1 MEDNNRSLTVFLRI
15 VRGIALYASFV
26 LIHLIA
32 AFFFRTSQIEGLMN
46 EALAA
51 NVVRTLMIPLVF
63 FSVARVFA
71 EEDFRT
77 NASLGMNNELRFFAR
92 IGKLLSHPDVRLEM
106 ILVLAL
112 VALLPANVGFFS
124 VLRLF
129 DGWGVTPA
137 LSQLFTT
144 LIALVLIATLYLFA
158 RLSAW
163 QKHVDERGARGE
175 ITRDGAGT
183 ADLSSMLMYTSG
195 THFTGGVREFGGDT
209 VKMSGYERRD
219 RQTRANTA
227 LFWRVPVLLAIYG
240 FGGFALTFFAPAL
253 ISFWFVLE
261 ALGNVRPLM
270 PVVLLALM
278 VLFVSLYHVL
288 RALRIRRRFFKN
300 LKRVCREYGF
310 THTQIKRPYR
320 SLSSVSDEIN
330 FTLHANGKAYD
341 CKLFAAVRRH
351 CPLFFHEDGV
361 LHCTHSLRFRRVE
374 YLCWSTRH
382 DFSFES
388 ENEKVCIVCPVPA
401 TVYAGDEK
409 WHRPIDTGMAVGGYR
424 IFSSSGFIGALTRD
438 CIERDK

>member
-1 MEDNNRSLTVFLRI
+1 MTDNKALGTFLRV
-15 VRGIALYASFV
+15 VRGLALYASFV

-51 NVVRTLMIPLVF
+51 GIVRTLLIPLVF

-71 EEDFRT
+71 EEDLT
-77 NASLGMNNELRFFAR
+77 VNAALGDNTDLSLLAR
-92 IGKLLSHPDVRLEM
+92 CTRLLAHPDVRLE
-106 ILVLAL
+106 LLLLLGA
-112 VALLPANVGFFS
+112 VALLPTRIGFFS
-124 VLRLF
+124 VAALF
-129 DGWGVTPA
+129 ATPP
-137 LSQLFTT
+137 LLTELLVT
-144 LIALVLIATLYLFA
+144 LIALLTVALLYLLA

-183 ADLSSMLMYTSG
+183 ADISSMLMYTSG
-195 THFTGGVREFGGDT
+195 THFTGGVQAFGGDT
-209 VKMSGYERRD
+209 AQVGGYEHRD
-219 RQTRANTA
+219 RQTRASTA

-253 ISFWFVLE
+253 ISFWFILE
-261 ALGNVRPLM
+261 ALGNVRPLL
-270 PVVLLALM
+270 PIALIA
-278 VLFVSLYHVL
+278 LTILCISLYHVL
-288 RALRIRRRFFKN
+288 RALRIRARFLGN

-310 THTQIKRPYR
+310 TYAKPKRPYA
-320 SLSSVSDEIN
+320 SLFRLKDEVS

-341 CKLFAAVRRH
+341 CKLFASVRRH

-388 ENEKVCIVCPVPA
+388 ENEKICIVSPVPA
-401 TVYAGDEK
+401 TVYAGDER

>member
-1 MEDNNRSLTVFLRI
+1 MDSENKTLVTFLRV
-15 VRGIALYASFV
+15 VRALSLYVSFV

-32 AFFFRTSQIEGLMN
+32 AFFFRTSQVDGLLN

-63 FSVARVFA
+63 FSVARIFA
-71 EEDFRT
+71 EEDFVT
-77 NASLGMNNELRFFAR
+77 NASLGVNDELGFFAR
-92 IGKLLSHPDVRLEM
+92 IGKLLSHKAVQLEAS
-106 ILVLAL
+106 ILLAL

-129 DGWGVTPA
+129 LGIGVSPA
-137 LSQLFTT
+137 ISQLFTT
-144 LIALVLIATLYLFA
+144 LIALVTVSLLYIFA

-195 THFTGGVREFGGDT
+195 THVTGGVREFAATQRTDNQQFG
-209 VKMSGYERRD
+209 VQKN
-219 RQTRANTA
+219 NTA
-227 LFWRVPVLLAIYG
+227 IFWRVPVLLAIYG

-253 ISFWFVLE
+253 ISFWFILE
-261 ALGNVRPLM
+261 ALGNARPLM
-270 PVVLLALM
+270 PVVLLAL
-278 VLFVSLYHVL
+278 LAFGAHLYHVC
-288 RALRIRRRFFKN
+288 RAIRIRRRFLKN
-300 LKRVCREYGF
+300 LKRTCREYGF
-310 THTQIKRPYR
+310 TYTRIKRPYA
-320 SLSSVSDEIN
+320 SLFRLNHEVN
-330 FTLHANGKAYD
+330 FTLQANGKTYD
-341 CKLFAAVRRH
+341 CKFFASVRRH

-374 YLCWSTRH
+374 YLCWSTRY
-382 DFSFES
+382 DFSFAS
-388 ENEKVCIVCPVPA
+388 EHEKVCIVCPVPA
-401 TVYAGDEK
+401 TVYAGDER

-424 IFSSSGFIGALTRD
+424 IFSSSGFLGALTRD